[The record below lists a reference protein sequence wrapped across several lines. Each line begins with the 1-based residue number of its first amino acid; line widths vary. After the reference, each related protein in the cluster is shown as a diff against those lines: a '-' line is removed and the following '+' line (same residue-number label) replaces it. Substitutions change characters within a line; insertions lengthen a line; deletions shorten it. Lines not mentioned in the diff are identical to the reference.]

1 MISVKKNL
9 TTLGHVTINNAHPFS
24 KGSNGFQ
31 ISPRL
36 QELMVYAGQMDSYEN
51 CNEVIRE
58 FINIKVSSAQVYRVA
73 DFYGSRLTGTL
84 HKNRIL
90 EPLKNKE
97 VLYAQADGSMILTRE
112 DGWNEVKLGRIFKS
126 SDCLHAEGKQG
137 WVSHSQ
143 YLAHL
148 GGHKEFCSQMDSLL
162 DDFGPLQ
169 QRLIFITDG
178 AVWLK
183 NWIEDSFPNAVS
195 ILDFYHAAEHLHN
208 FSSQFFK
215 DAAAEHKWVQEQR
228 ELLLDSKVATVV
240 ANINQL
246 AGNKNKEAAKLIAYY
261 ENNLQRMDYKKYQQM
276 GCGLIGSG
284 AIESAHRA
292 VIQKRM
298 KQSGQR
304 WSKIG
309 AANMLNLRVTR
320 KNHQWEKII
329 SLTKKNLHAAA

>member
-1 MISVKKNL
+1 
-9 TTLGHVTINNAHPFS
+9 
-24 KGSNGFQ
+24 
-31 ISPRL
+31 
-36 QELMVYAGQMDSYEN
+36 MVYAGQMDSYEN
-51 CNEVIRE
+51 CNEVIKE
-58 FINIKVSSAQVYRVA
+58 FTSVEVSSAQVYRVS
-73 DFYGSRLTGTL
+73 DFYGSKLAGSL
-84 HKNRIL
+84 HTNRIL
-90 EPLKNKE
+90 EPLNKEE

-126 SDCLHAEGKQG
+126 SDCLHAEEKQG

-208 FSSQFFK
+208 FSSLFFK
-215 DAAAEHKWVQEQR
+215 DAAAEHKWVQAQK
-228 ELLLDSKVATVV
+228 ELLLDSKASEVII
-240 ANINQL
+240 NISQL

-261 ENNLQRMDYKKYQQM
+261 ENNLQRMAYKKYQQM

-284 AIESAHRA
+284 AIESAHRT

-304 WSKIG
+304 WSKNG
-309 AANMLNLRVTR
+309 ATNMLNLRVTR
-320 KNHQWEKII
+320 KNHQWGKVI
-329 SLTKKNLHAAA
+329 SLTKQNLLAAA

>member
-1 MISVKKNL
+1 
-9 TTLGHVTINNAHPFS
+9 
-24 KGSNGFQ
+24 
-31 ISPRL
+31 
-36 QELMVYAGQMDSYEN
+36 MVYAGQMDSYEN

-58 FINIKVSSAQVYRVA
+58 FMSIEVSSAQVYRVA
-73 DFYGSRLTGTL
+73 DFYGSRLSGSL
-84 HKNRIL
+84 HTNRIV
-90 EPLKNKE
+90 EPLKREE

-137 WVSHSQ
+137 WISHSQ

-178 AVWLK
+178 AVWLR
-183 NWIEDSFPNAVS
+183 NWIEDSFPHAVS
-195 ILDFYHAAEHLHN
+195 ILDFYHATSHLHN

-215 DAAAEHKWVQEQR
+215 DTAAEQKWVQAQR
-228 ELLLDSKVATVV
+228 ELLLDSRAAEVIV
-240 ANINQL
+240 NIDKL
-246 AGNKNKEAAKLIAYY
+246 AGNKNKAAAKLIAYY
-261 ENNLQRMDYKKYQQM
+261 KSNLQRMDYKKYQQQ

-284 AIESAHRA
+284 AIESAHRT
-292 VIQKRM
+292 VVQKRM

-304 WSKIG
+304 WSKKG

-320 KNHQWEKII
+320 KNHQWEKVIA
-329 SLTKKNLHAAA
+329 LTKKQMPKAA